1 VKSFR
6 AAVPVFVFWLVLTGS
21 MKPFDLGVGLAMSA
35 LLGWWAAVVLWP
47 TDDDPSLTPA
57 RAARFI
63 LYIPWLIKEI
73 IIAAVGVAEIVLRPH
88 MPIDPLIIVYHSP
101 VRSLVSRV
109 AFANSITLTPGTLTV
124 DLDASTYTVHCLNE
138 GFARG
143 VEGGDM
149 DRRIHR
155 VFEE

>member
-88 MPIDPLIIVYHSP
+88 MPIDPLIIVDHAHAGYSDG
-101 VRSLVSRV
+101 RSRR
-109 AFANSITLTPGTLTV
+109 F
-124 DLDASTYTVHCLNE
+124 DLHGALPQ
-138 GFARG
+138 
-143 VEGGDM
+143 
-149 DRRIHR
+149 RRIRERCRGRRHGSPNPPR
-155 VFEE
+155 V